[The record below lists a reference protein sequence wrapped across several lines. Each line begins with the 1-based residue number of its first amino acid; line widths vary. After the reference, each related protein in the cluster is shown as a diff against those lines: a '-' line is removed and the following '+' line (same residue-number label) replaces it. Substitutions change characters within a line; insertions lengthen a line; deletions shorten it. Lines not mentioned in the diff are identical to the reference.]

1 MCRTAASGLHW
12 WFCFFRRQLSKAG
25 LSGCATL
32 MTLFSNGS
40 AKVYCALCEGA
51 MREMPANRTDSEEF
65 LKFLKEIHES

>member
-1 MCRTAASGLHW
+1 M
-12 WFCFFRRQLSKAG
+12 SKAG

-32 MTLFSNGS
+32 MTLFSNVS
-40 AKVYCALCEGA
+40 AKAYCALYEGA